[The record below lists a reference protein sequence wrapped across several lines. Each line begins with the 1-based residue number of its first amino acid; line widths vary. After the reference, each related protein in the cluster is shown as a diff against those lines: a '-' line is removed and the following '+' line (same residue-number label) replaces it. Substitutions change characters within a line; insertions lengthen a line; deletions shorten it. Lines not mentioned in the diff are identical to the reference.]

1 MVQVSPLYHT
11 FVPSTPPK
19 MFDLAHNTTQTHLIP
34 HSSDLRLNPPESY
47 LLIQDFLIITCGI
60 LYALCYFFYM
70 VRTYSDRYCAGTPL
84 YLSATMAYELYYGLV
99 MTSSAPTPMAR
110 FERWGFMVWFV
121 MDATF
126 AAVAIY
132 SAYPRKVWGRM
143 VAYLVGGVIAGVGV
157 LRWLGTMWPD
167 EKEQVTAY
175 WTGIV
180 LQVPISWGSLL
191 LLVKRRNTKGH
202 SLEIWCVLYEMIG
215 E

>member
-1 MVQVSPLYHT
+1 
-11 FVPSTPPK
+11 
-19 MFDLAHNTTQTHLIP
+19 
-34 HSSDLRLNPPESY
+34 
-47 LLIQDFLIITCGI
+47 
-60 LYALCYFFYM
+60 
-70 VRTYSDRYCAGTPL
+70 
-84 YLSATMAYELYYGLV
+84 MAYELYYGLV

-143 VAYLVGGVIAGVGV
+143 MAYLVGGVIAGVGV
-157 LRWLGTMWPD
+157 LRWVATVWPD
-167 EKEQVTAY
+167 EREQVTAY

-180 LQVPISWGSLL
+180 LQVPISWGSLI

-202 SLEIWCVLYEMIG
+202 SLEIWCVLNRVIG
-215 E
+215 ERFLIKVRITRYLGCYAAYGVFVWRYLNAPQNWAYVNSFWSWFIILSALFAETFYPLVYVWAHVQSVQKEVVKSNGMENGKEKDS